1 MRDWMR
7 LLVVGALAGA
17 LVVGCSAPPKEEPGT
32 KSEAEASSGTSAENR
47 AEDDQGVTEVKQD
60 GDTFKVT
67 HQDKETGQTDQWE
80 AGANVDLSAMVTPAF
95 AGATP
100 TKEGAARVEIGD
112 RVQYLATYDSKAKV
126 DDAFAFYKGKMSKV
140 EQEIKVGDGG
150 MINGEINGIKVGVT
164 IAKAPEGDGIQISVV
179 EDHPKKR

>member
-1 MRDWMR
+1 MRDRMR
-7 LLVVGALAGA
+7 LFVVCALAGA

-32 KSEAEASSGTSAENR
+32 KPEGESVAEKR
-47 AEDDQGVTEVKQD
+47 AEDDKGVTEVKED
-60 GDTFKVT
+60 GDNFKVT

-100 TKEGAARVEIGD
+100 TKEGGARVEVGD
-112 RVQYLATYDSKAKV
+112 RVQYLATFDSKAKV

-140 EQEIKVGDGG
+140 DQEIKVGDGG
-150 MINGEINGIKVGVT
+150 MIHGEINGIKVGVT
-164 IAKAPEGDGIQISVV
+164 IAKAPQGDGLQISVV
-179 EDHPKKR
+179 EDHPKKQ